1 MKVTETSLPGVLLIE
16 PKVFEDERGFFLES
30 YQEKHYQDAGISK
43 PFVQDNHS
51 GSVRGTLRGLHYQ
64 LARPQ
69 GKLVRVVVGEVF
81 DVAVDIRRGSPTFGQ
96 WFGTYL
102 SAQNKKQVYI
112 PEGFAHGFC
121 VTSEMAEF
129 LYKCTD
135 VYVPGDQ
142 HGIIWND
149 PELQID
155 WPVSEPLLSPKD
167 QALPQLSQAGQ
178 NLPKYCLA
186 EANSK
191 S

>member
-16 PKVFEDERGFFLES
+16 PKVFEDERGFFFES
-30 YQEKHYQDAGISK
+30 YQEKHYQDAGIPK

-81 DVAVDIRRGSPTFGQ
+81 DVAVDIRRGSPSFGQ

-102 SAQNKKQVYI
+102 SAANKKQMYI

-121 VTSEMAEF
+121 VTSKAAEF

-135 VYVPGDQ
+135 MYVPGDQ

-149 PELQID
+149 PQLQID

-167 QALPQLSQAGQ
+167 QALPQLSQAGEK
-178 NLPKYCLA
+178 LPEYR
-186 EANSK
+186 
-191 S
+191 

>member
-30 YQEKHYQDAGISK
+30 YQEKHYREAGIPK

-64 LARPQ
+64 LVRPQ

-81 DVAVDIRRGSPTFGQ
+81 DVAVDIRRGSPSFGR

-102 SAQNKKQVYI
+102 SAANKKQVYI

-121 VTSEMAEF
+121 VTSETAEF

-149 PELQID
+149 PQLQID
-155 WPVSEPLLSPKD
+155 WPTSEPLLSLKD
-167 QALPQLSQAGQ
+167 QALPQLGQAGES
-178 NLPKYCLA
+178 LPGYRLA
-186 EANSK
+186 GTNSK

>member
-1 MKVTETSLPGVLLIE
+1 MKVTETSLPGVLVIE

-30 YQEKHYQDAGISK
+30 YQEKHYREAGIPK

-51 GSVRGTLRGLHYQ
+51 CSVRGTLRGLHYQ

-81 DVAVDIRRGSPTFGQ
+81 DVAVDIRRGSPSFGQ

-102 SAQNKKQVYI
+102 SAQNKKQMYI

-121 VTSEMAEF
+121 VTSEVAEF

-142 HGIIWND
+142 YGIIWND
-149 PELQID
+149 SDLKID
-155 WPVSEPLLSPKD
+155 WPVTAPLLSPKD
-167 QALPQLSQAGQ
+167 QALTKLTQAGES
-178 NLPKYCLA
+178 LPGYLA
-186 EANSK
+186 EAGTIS
-191 S
+191 